1 MTGYKSPNRN
11 SGLSKP
17 AGPTSVQRMAD
28 STQTIDILAVFPED
42 ITTSGSY
49 DLTRANLASF
59 SRFLQALSVPTLLV
73 AASHAIVFVNDAFVR
88 IAGSGLDPAQ
98 LTFSSL
104 FGTPKQA
111 REAQLLLERV
121 FTERRPAARETTLQ
135 IQGTRIWGRVH
146 MRTLRV
152 GKDQLVLVQIENLTA
167 QKQLLTA
174 KKYKKLVTVFPIGIA
189 EFLLRTPLPLTSPPE
204 KCIEAILR
212 ARMVDGN
219 NEFARMYRRASI
231 KQLLG
236 VSMGKLL
243 PSQGNARVVYEKW
256 IEDYFR
262 VSSFESRSHSSTE
275 GTQRF
280 EDALIATIVNE
291 QLLGLWW
298 LKKDVTE
305 KRRMEDEIIKGQK
318 LESLGILAGGIAHD
332 FNNLLTAIMG
342 NISFARR
349 YLEPEGKACERI
361 EAAAKAAAR
370 AQGLT
375 RQLLTFS
382 KGGEPIK
389 RLGSVSEL
397 LKDCTTFALRGS
409 NVYSQFRI
417 PPDLWNVEMDETQV
431 AQVIHNLVINAIQAM
446 QQGGTVRIRAENV
459 VVPEGNR
466 FPLRHGRYVKVAVGD
481 EGVGIPREHIRKVFD
496 PYFTTKAGGTGLG
509 LATAY
514 SVIKKHG
521 GLITVDSRP
530 GKGTTFYFFLPAV
543 LAKADSTNH
552 DKQET
557 RQGMGRVLVMD
568 DEESIRDLSKELL
581 QVCGYKVAVARHG
594 MEALRIYKEAMKAG
608 RPFDAVIMDLTIPG
622 GMGGKETL
630 RELLTFDPKAKAI
643 VSSGYF
649 NDPLMSDYER
659 FGFKGVLPKPY
670 DAGQITVV
678 LEKVLRPNRG

>member
-1 MTGYKSPNRN
+1 
-11 SGLSKP
+11 
-17 AGPTSVQRMAD
+17 
-28 STQTIDILAVFPED
+28 
-42 ITTSGSY
+42 
-49 DLTRANLASF
+49 
-59 SRFLQALSVPTLLV
+59 
-73 AASHAIVFVNDAFVR
+73 
-88 IAGSGLDPAQ
+88 
-98 LTFSSL
+98 
-104 FGTPKQA
+104 
-111 REAQLLLERV
+111 
-121 FTERRPAARETTLQ
+121 
-135 IQGTRIWGRVH
+135 
-146 MRTLRV
+146 
-152 GKDQLVLVQIENLTA
+152 
-167 QKQLLTA
+167 
-174 KKYKKLVTVFPIGIA
+174 
-189 EFLLRTPLPLTSPPE
+189 
-204 KCIEAILR
+204 
-212 ARMVDGN
+212 
-219 NEFARMYRRASI
+219 
-231 KQLLG
+231 
-236 VSMGKLL
+236 
-243 PSQGNARVVYEKW
+243 
-256 IEDYFR
+256 
-262 VSSFESRSHSSTE
+262 
-275 GTQRF
+275 
-280 EDALIATIVNE
+280 
-291 QLLGLWW
+291 
-298 LKKDVTE
+298 
-305 KRRMEDEIIKGQK
+305 
-318 LESLGILAGGIAHD
+318 
-332 FNNLLTAIMG
+332 MG

-349 YLEPEGKACERI
+349 YLEPEGQACERI

-409 NVYSQFRI
+409 NVDSQFRI

-466 FPLRHGRYVKVAVGD
+466 FPLRHGRYVKVAVAD
-481 EGVGIPREHIRKVFD
+481 EGVGVPREHIRKVFD